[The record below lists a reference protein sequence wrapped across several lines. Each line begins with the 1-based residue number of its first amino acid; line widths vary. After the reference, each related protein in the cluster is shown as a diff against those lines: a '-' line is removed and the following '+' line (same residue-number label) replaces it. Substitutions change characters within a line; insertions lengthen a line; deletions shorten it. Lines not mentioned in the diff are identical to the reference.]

1 MELEV
6 TPTMSE
12 PTFGNVYHTQDG
24 KTVFIDPKSKVATI
38 FEGESTLV
46 EPTSVMG
53 GPADQKEAVESIL
66 GPLPAKM
73 MVGQFSV
80 IKPQEPS
87 QTEVDPLGLKEY
99 YVLAP
104 EGLGG
109 LSAFS
114 AHAHIKAWVSEL
126 KNGPKGNYVGHKKH
140 RILPEQWDWLTT
152 HAHCSIVAWYDEKCP
167 AFITLGCQDHAK
179 IIRPAPKVEGTLAGS
194 DPKIDLEL
202 LSVLPNHEH
211 IAAEEREI

>member
-1 MELEV
+1 
-6 TPTMSE
+6 MSE
-12 PTFGNVYHTQDG
+12 PTFGNVYHTSDG
-24 KTVFIDPKSKVATI
+24 KTVFIDPKTNQATI
-38 FEGESTLV
+38 FEGDSKII
-46 EPTSVMG
+46 EPSAVTA
-53 GPADQKEAVESIL
+53 ADQQEALGSIL
-66 GPLPAKM
+66 GPLPAKL
-73 MVGQFSV
+73 MVGQFSI

-126 KNGPKGNYVGHKKH
+126 KNGPKGSYVGHKKH
-140 RILPEQWDWLTT
+140 RILSEQWDWLME

-167 AFITLGCQDHAK
+167 AFITLGCQDHAR
-179 IIRPAPKVEGTLAGS
+179 IIRPTPKVEGTLAGS

-202 LSVLPNHEH
+202 ASVLPNHEH